1 VTGEE
6 KEDEQAPDSHIAEPT
21 PALPRG
27 QALARGVL
35 LDYDLFLGSRAAFL
49 DARLA
54 LFNLQP
60 LQRAPAHV
68 GRRAHTRL
76 SLGDA

>member
-1 VTGEE
+1 MTGEE

-21 PALPRG
+21 PALPQG

-49 DARLA
+49 DAILA
-54 LFNLQP
+54 FNLQP
-60 LQRAPAHV
+60 LQHAPTHV
-68 GRRAHTRL
+68 GRRAYTRL
-76 SLGDA
+76 SLGDS